1 MKFARNVLKCPPAYR
16 DTIKS
21 AKAEQSMMNKP
32 RRIKPPGLFLWEKP
46 EVKDMP
52 YRPKVPCRHPGCPN
66 LVPAGQKYCEE
77 HKALHPEEIR
87 SAAKRGYNS
96 RWRRESK
103 KFLQLHP
110 LCEECLKEGRATPAT
125 VVDHIRPHRGDP
137 KLFWDPSNWQALC
150 KSCHDRK
157 TAREDSHPTYSY

>member
-1 MKFARNVLKCPPAYR
+1 
-16 DTIKS
+16 
-21 AKAEQSMMNKP
+21 MMNKP

-52 YRPKVPCRHPGCPN
+52 YKPKVPCRHPGCPN

-87 SAAKRGYNS
+87 SAARRGYNS
-96 RWRRESK
+96 RWQKESK

-110 LCEECLKEGRATPAT
+110 LCEECLKGGKATPAT
-125 VVDHIRPHRGDP
+125 VVDHIVPHRGDA
-137 KLFWDPSNWQALC
+137 KLFWDQSNWQALC
-150 KSCHDRK
+150 K
-157 TAREDSHPTYSY
+157 EL